1 MQGVGL
7 VAAVAL
13 VIPHQTAWMPL
24 PVPFL
29 HPDESSLPDCCFPR
43 LAIAV

>member
-7 VAAVAL
+7 VAAVVL

-29 HPDESSLPDCCFPR
+29 PQFGITSS
-43 LAIAV
+43 I